1 MSSNNSEPFVPK
13 LVKMCAQAGLPSTK
27 KSVKKVAGK
36 TAAEMAKDAKD
47 PKKKTRMRAAFLKS
61 KIWPANTTVKIGFLR
76 DPDPELP
83 RTDVDIMEKTV
94 DSEGNSL
101 KVDPLQRAVANL
113 PIKDAIIK
121 TIMERLQPIINIK
134 LMFYD
139 ENNELINPNVADIR
153 IDFDD
158 MGGAWSLLGT
168 ECLTVKDKKESTMN
182 FGWFDVPTTLH
193 EFCHALGMIHEHQN
207 PKGKTIM
214 WDKERVRT
222 WAKDT
227 QGWDQQTTDSN
238 IIERYK
244 LDEINGSTFDSKSIM
259 LYFFPGNLVLDPNTN
274 KCCGTGTNQNLMFSP
289 YDVLYLNYNYPLK
302 NSDLT
307 SEQFTVKYFNDIFN
321 QQVDID
327 DLKKQI
333 ESTKAE
339 ESGQGG
345 SSSSSSLSNKGLK
358 KNNALRQPGDTAS
371 AGAGA
376 ASPSAEGATETTTP
390 PAPLQAMKPTV
401 ARTTK
406 PASLGGG
413 GDDSGVELCKPGCI
427 MGYSSDQMI
436 MISVMLFIVILLCII
451 IVVAILKCNNK

>member
-1 MSSNNSEPFVPK
+1 
-13 LVKMCAQAGLPSTK
+13 
-27 KSVKKVAGK
+27 
-36 TAAEMAKDAKD
+36 
-47 PKKKTRMRAAFLKS
+47 
-61 KIWPANTTVKIGFLR
+61 
-76 DPDPELP
+76 
-83 RTDVDIMEKTV
+83 MEKMEKEV
-94 DSEGNSL
+94 DTDGNSL
-101 KVDPLQRAVANL
+101 KIDPLQKIVNDL

-121 TIMERLQPIINIK
+121 IIMERLQPIINVK

-139 ENNELINPNVADIR
+139 EDNQLINPNVADIR
-153 IDFDD
+153 IDFND

-168 ECLTVKDKKESTMN
+168 ECLSVKDKNEPTMN
-182 FGWFDVPTTLH
+182 FGWFDVATVLH

-207 PKGKTIM
+207 PKGKKIL
-214 WDKERVRT
+214 WDKQRVRE
-222 WAKDT
+222 WAKKT
-227 QGWDQQTTDSN
+227 QGWNAATTETN
-238 IIERYK
+238 IIERYNS
-244 LDEINGSTFDSKSIM
+244 DEINGSTFDSKSIM

-345 SSSSSSLSNKGLK
+345 NSSSSSLSNKGLK
-358 KNNALRQPGDTAS
+358 KSNALKQP
-371 AGAGA
+371 GAGA
-376 ASPSAEGATETTTP
+376 AASPSSEGATETTT

-413 GDDSGVELCKPGCI
+413 GSTSDDSGVELCKPGCI
-427 MGYSSDQMI
+427 MGYTSDQMI

-451 IVVAILKCNNK
+451 IVVEILKCSNK